1 MTSDTIGDRWD
12 RYVTVCEAVVETER
26 TFDEREQDFANN
38 MLNRLRDYE
47 DRTYASTAQIN
58 WLNRLEQKCKDEG
71 LL

>member
-1 MTSDTIGDRWD
+1 MSDDTIVDRWD
-12 RYVTVCEAVVETER
+12 RYVTVCEVVVETGR

-47 DRTYASTAQIN
+47 DRTYASTAQIK